1 MLYHNKKTKPSL
13 VRVELN
19 GIEIPKVHHAKLLGT
34 WLDDQLKW
42 DIHVNKLLSKLKCGI
57 GMLRRSSKFLSV
69 KAKRMLYFGQIHSN
83 LMYCLCIWGS
93 MLSGS
98 QVDKLKKAQSEAVKL
113 IDSQLNVDTIRIKNG
128 ILKFEDMIEL
138 EQCRLGYKLTHNQL
152 PTKLAKNMTIDHKRQ
167 FTQKLHRYQTRNK
180 SIPNLPNVS
189 GNKYRCSFLFQSIRH
204 YATVDKTVRQLP
216 TLQMFTKRCKKGFL
230 TKYVNH

>member
-1 MLYHNKKTKPSL
+1 
-13 VRVELN
+13 
-19 GIEIPKVHHAKLLGT
+19 
-34 WLDDQLKW
+34 
-42 DIHVNKLLSKLKCGI
+42 
-57 GMLRRSSKFLSV
+57 MLRRSSKFLSV

-167 FTQKLHRYQTRNK
+167 FTQKLNVKHR
-180 SIPNLPNVS
+180 
-189 GNKYRCSFLFQSIRH
+189 
-204 YATVDKTVRQLP
+204 
-216 TLQMFTKRCKKGFL
+216 
-230 TKYVNH
+230 